1 MDDKQLETLLK
12 ENYQQHMNTQVHVLE
27 GLEDRVCQML
37 EGKPNKSA
45 PRQPWMFFP
54 RFKLTFVF
62 AGTAMATLL
71 IGLLIGGTLG
81 LPFGE
86 RDYQGVTFVVALPE
100 ANDVA
105 VIGDFNGWQ
114 PATMTRSGGGIW
126 SLQLDLSPG
135 RYEYAFIIDGVAWK
149 PDPRAD
155 EYVKSYGSTNSVMY
169 VDTKG
174 ETS

>member
-1 MDDKQLETLLK
+1 MDDKQLETLLQD
-12 ENYQQHMNTQVHVLE
+12 NYQQHVNSQARVLE
-27 GLEDRVCQML
+27 GLEDRVCKVL
-37 EGKPNKSA
+37 ETKPNKAA
-45 PRQPWMFFP
+45 PRQPWTFFP
-54 RFKLTFVF
+54 RLKLTFAF

-71 IGLLIGGTLG
+71 IGMLIGGNLG
-81 LPFGE
+81 STFGQ

-100 ANDVA
+100 ANEVT

-114 PATMTRSGGGIW
+114 PAAMTRGGGGIW
-126 SLQLDLSPG
+126 SLELDLAPG

-155 EYVKSYGSTNSVMY
+155 EYVKSYGSTNSVKY
-169 VDTKG
+169 VNTKG